1 MYLLLTEFDCPEVT
15 LVARQIPPASTEQP
29 QRSQSQRS
37 QLQRQGREA
46 MKEQKDKARKLLSSH
61 CSDDVDPA
69 VRLVIDNVKVRT
81 AGGSDW

>member
-1 MYLLLTEFDCPEVT
+1 
-15 LVARQIPPASTEQP
+15 
-29 QRSQSQRS
+29 
-37 QLQRQGREA
+37 